1 MTEAQP
7 ARVRMSRRSVIALVT
22 LVIAT
27 LGAAL
32 PLSMVAPTLAI
43 TADQFGTT
51 AAESS
56 WTLTIVLVV
65 AATTTPVIGRLGD
78 AFGPG
83 RVLLILIPI
92 VMVGLAIAG
101 LASSMGELIAG
112 RALQGLGGGVF
123 PLAVAL
129 ARHAVPEARR
139 AMAVGLLTATFATG
153 TGLGVVIA
161 GVLVDRIGTQA
172 LAWVPFALLAVAE
185 VMALG
190 LISAPRTQREPLH
203 LAPSLLLAAG
213 IAVLLFAVTEAPRS
227 DAEVVL
233 TAASLGVGAA
243 IIAVWAWLVMTR
255 SASAGM
261 SHLRIRALWSSHLTS
276 AFFGAALFATFVA
289 LPVYVEVQGTTPG
302 PLTPATLAGLLLLP
316 ATAAMAAVAPLT
328 GILRRRLGR
337 RGPAVLGA
345 AATVIGGIILAA
357 GAHTLASLLAGSIL
371 LGAGVAA
378 GSAAIINVLVDVTD
392 DDTLASVS
400 GVNIAAR
407 QIGGAFGAAGCA
419 SLLATSGE
427 RPDLDA
433 YTLAFGLIAV
443 LAVAALLA
451 SLLIPARQVP
461 AFVKPEGR

>member
-1 MTEAQP
+1 M
-7 ARVRMSRRSVIALVT
+7 VT

-78 AFGPG
+78 TFGP
-83 RVLLILIPI
+83 RLVLLILIPV

-101 LASSMGELIAG
+101 LAGSMGELVAG
-112 RALQGLGGGVF
+112 RTLQGLGGGVF
-123 PLAVAL
+123 PLAIAL
-129 ARHAVPEARR
+129 ARHAVPDAQRPL
-139 AMAVGLLTATFATG
+139 AVGLLTGTFATG

-185 VMALG
+185 VVALG
-190 LISAPRTQREPLH
+190 LVAAPRTERQPLH
-203 LAPSLLLAAG
+203 LGSSLLLAAG
-213 IAVLLFAVTEAPRS
+213 VAILLFAVTEAPRS
-227 DAEVVL
+227 DAEVAL
-233 TAASLGVGAA
+233 TILSLALGAA
-243 IIAVWAWLVMTR
+243 VTSVWAWRVVRR
-255 SASAGM
+255 SEAAGI
-261 SHLRIRALWSSHLTS
+261 SHLRVRALWTSHVTS
-276 AFFGAALFATFVA
+276 LFLGAALFATFVG
-289 LPVYVEVQGTTPG
+289 LPVFIEIGDATAG
-302 PLTPATLAGLLLLP
+302 PLTPATLAGLMLLP
-316 ATAAMAAVAPLT
+316 ATAAMAAVGPLS

-345 AATVIGGIILAA
+345 ATTVIGGIIRAA
-357 GAHTLASLLAGSIL
+357 GAHTPPSLLAGSVL
-371 LGAGVAA
+371 VGAGVAT
-378 GSAAIINVLVDVTD
+378 GSAGLLNVLVDVTD
-392 DDTLASVS
+392 DDTVSSVS

-407 QIGGAFGAAGCA
+407 QIGAAFGAAGCA
-419 SLLATSGE
+419 SLLATGGDE
-427 RPDLDA
+427 PDLAA
-433 YTLAFGLIAV
+433 YALAFGLIAA

-451 SLLIPARQVP
+451 SLLIPARQAP
-461 AFVKPEGR
+461 GDARP

>member
-1 MTEAQP
+1 MAQTEPVRA
-7 ARVRMSRRSVIALVT
+7 RMSHRGVVSLVT

-78 AFGPG
+78 TFGP
-83 RVLLILIPI
+83 RLVLLILIPV
-92 VMVGLAIAG
+92 VMVGLAVAG
-101 LASSMGELIAG
+101 LAGSMGELIAG

-123 PLAVAL
+123 PLAIAL
-129 ARHAVPEARR
+129 ARHAVPDAQRPP
-139 AMAVGLLTATFATG
+139 AVGLLTGTFATG

-161 GVLVDRIGTQA
+161 GILVDRVGTQA
-172 LAWVPFALLAVAE
+172 LAWLPFALLAVAG
-185 VMALG
+185 VMAVG
-190 LISAPRTQREPLH
+190 LAEAPRADRQPLH
-203 LAPSLLLAAG
+203 LGSSLLLAAG
-213 IAVLLFAVTEAPRS
+213 VAILLFTVTEAPRS
-227 DAEVVL
+227 NAEALV
-233 TAASLGVGAA
+233 TAASLVLGTAVIAAGAWR
-243 IIAVWAWLVMTR
+243 VVRR
-255 SASAGM
+255 SESAGV
-261 SHLRIRALWSSHLTS
+261 SHLRVRALWTSHVTAL
-276 AFFGAALFATFVA
+276 FLGAALFATFVA
-289 LPVYVEVQGTTPG
+289 LPVFIEVGDATAG

-316 ATAAMAAVAPLT
+316 ATAAMAAVGPLS

-345 AATVIGGIILAA
+345 AASVIGGIILAA
-357 GAHTLASLLAGSIL
+357 GAHTLPTLLAGSVL
-371 LGAGVAA
+371 VGAGVAT
-378 GSAAIINVLVDVTD
+378 GSAGLVNVLVDVTD
-392 DDTLASVS
+392 DDTISSVS

-419 SLLATSGE
+419 ALLATSGDE
-427 RPDLDA
+427 PDPA
-433 YTLAFGLIAV
+433 SYTLAFGLIAA

-451 SLLIPARQVP
+451 SLLIPARQAP
-461 AFVKPEGR
+461 GDARP

>member
-1 MTEAQP
+1 MAQSEAVR
-7 ARVRMSRRSVIALVT
+7 ARMSHRGVVSLVT

-43 TADQFGTT
+43 TADQLGTT

-78 AFGPG
+78 TFGP
-83 RVLLILIPI
+83 RLVLLILIPV

-101 LASSMGELIAG
+101 LAGSMGELVAG
-112 RALQGLGGGVF
+112 RTLQGLGGGVF
-123 PLAVAL
+123 PLAIAL
-129 ARHAVPEARR
+129 ARHAVPDAQRPL
-139 AMAVGLLTATFATG
+139 AVGLLTGTFATG

-185 VMALG
+185 VVALG
-190 LISAPRTQREPLH
+190 LVAAPRTERQPLH
-203 LAPSLLLAAG
+203 LGSSLLLAAG
-213 IAVLLFAVTEAPRS
+213 VAILLFAVTEAPRS
-227 DAEVVL
+227 DAEVAL
-233 TAASLGVGAA
+233 TILSLALGAA
-243 IIAVWAWLVMTR
+243 VTSVWAWRVVRR
-255 SASAGM
+255 SEAAGI
-261 SHLRIRALWSSHLTS
+261 SHLRVRALWTSHVTS
-276 AFFGAALFATFVA
+276 LFLGAALFATFVG
-289 LPVYVEVQGTTPG
+289 LPVFIEIGDATAG
-302 PLTPATLAGLLLLP
+302 PLTPATLAGLMLLP
-316 ATAAMAAVAPLT
+316 ATAAMAAVGPLS

-345 AATVIGGIILAA
+345 ATTVIGGIIRAA
-357 GAHTLASLLAGSIL
+357 GAHTPPSLLAGSVL
-371 LGAGVAA
+371 VGAGVAT
-378 GSAAIINVLVDVTD
+378 GSAGLLNVLVDVTD
-392 DDTLASVS
+392 DDTVSSVS

-419 SLLATSGE
+419 ALLATSGDE
-427 RPDLDA
+427 PDPA
-433 YTLAFGLIAV
+433 SYALAFGLIAV

-451 SLLIPARQVP
+451 SLLIPARQAP
-461 AFVKPEGR
+461 GDTNL

>member
-1 MTEAQP
+1 MAQSEP
-7 ARVRMSRRSVIALVT
+7 VRARMSHRGVVSVVT

-78 AFGPG
+78 TFGP
-83 RVLLILIPI
+83 RQVLLILIPV

-112 RALQGLGGGVF
+112 RTLQGLGGGVF
-123 PLAVAL
+123 PLAIAL
-129 ARHAVPEARR
+129 ARHAVPEAQRPL
-139 AMAVGLLTATFATG
+139 AVGLLTGTFATG

-161 GVLVDRIGTQA
+161 GILVDRVGTQA

-190 LISAPRTQREPLH
+190 LTAPPRTERRPLH
-203 LAPSLLLAAG
+203 LGSSLLLAAG
-213 IAVLLFAVTEAPRS
+213 VAILLFAVTEAPRS
-227 DAEVVL
+227 DAEVAL
-233 TAASLGVGAA
+233 TIASLTVGAGV
-243 IIAVWAWLVMTR
+243 ICAWGWRVVKR
-255 SASAGM
+255 SESAGVP
-261 SHLRIRALWSSHLTS
+261 HLRVRALWTSHVTS
-276 AFFGAALFATFVA
+276 LFLGAALFATFVA
-289 LPVYVEVQGTTPG
+289 LPVFIEVGDATMG
-302 PLTPATLAGLLLLP
+302 PLTPATLAGLMLLP
-316 ATAAMAAVAPLT
+316 ATAAMAAVGPLS
-328 GILRRRLGR
+328 GILRRHLGR

-345 AATVIGGIILAA
+345 TTTVIGGIILAA
-357 GAHTLASLLAGSIL
+357 GAHTLPSLLAGSVL
-371 LGAGVAA
+371 AGAGVAT
-378 GSAAIINVLVDVTD
+378 GSAGLVNVLVDVTD
-392 DDTLASVS
+392 DDTISSVS

-419 SLLATSGE
+419 SLLATGGDE
-427 RPDLDA
+427 PDPA
-433 YTLAFGLIAV
+433 VYTVAFGLIAA
-443 LAVAALLA
+443 LAAAALLV
-451 SLLIPARQVP
+451 SLLIPARQASVE
-461 AFVKPEGR
+461 ATS